1 MCSSCGCSRSG
12 VSVSAGA
19 VGEIHQPTRRTEMK
33 KFGLG
38 ALLVAVGG
46 WLFADHR
53 RRAVVIGRIRAL
65 VAKTH
70 PKQYDDA
77 TLKDKVESE
86 LFRDE
91 HEVKGSISVNA
102 QEGVVQLRG
111 ELPSQDLIDALVHR
125 TRQIHGVKDVE
136 SLLHTRG
143 TEAPMHH

>member
-1 MCSSCGCSRSG
+1 
-12 VSVSAGA
+12 
-19 VGEIHQPTRRTEMK
+19 MK

-38 ALLVAVGG
+38 ALIVAFGTWFTV
-46 WLFADHR
+46 DRR
-53 RRAVVIGRIRAL
+53 RRAVVVGRLRGL
-65 VAKTH
+65 VARTH

-111 ELPSQDLIDALVHR
+111 EVPSQDLIDALVDR

-136 SLLHTRG
+136 SLLHLPG
-143 TEAPMHH
+143 TEAPMHN

>member
-1 MCSSCGCSRSG
+1 
-12 VSVSAGA
+12 
-19 VGEIHQPTRRTEMK
+19 MK
-33 KFGLG
+33 KF
-38 ALLVAVGG
+38 AVGAILATIG
-46 WLFADHR
+46 AWFFADHR
-53 RRAVVIGRIRAL
+53 RRAVAVGRIRGLIAQ
-65 VAKTH
+65 TH

-111 ELPSQDLIDALVHR
+111 ELPSQDLIDALVNR
-125 TRQIHGVKDVE
+125 TKQIHGVREVE
-136 SLLHTRG
+136 SLLHLTG

>member
-1 MCSSCGCSRSG
+1 
-12 VSVSAGA
+12 
-19 VGEIHQPTRRTEMK
+19 MK

-38 ALLVAVGG
+38 AVLAVVGVWLVA
-46 WLFADHR
+46 DRR
-53 RRAVVIGRIRAL
+53 RRAVVVGRIRSL
-65 VAKTH
+65 ISKTH
-70 PKQYDDA
+70 PKHYDDA

-111 ELPSQDLIDALVHR
+111 QLPSQDLIDALVVR
-125 TRQIHGVKDVE
+125 TKQIHGVKDVE
-136 SLLHTRG
+136 SLLHLPG

>member
-1 MCSSCGCSRSG
+1 
-12 VSVSAGA
+12 
-19 VGEIHQPTRRTEMK
+19 MK

-38 ALLVAVGG
+38 AMLAAVGA
-46 WLFADHR
+46 WLVADHR
-53 RRAVVIGRIRAL
+53 RRSVVVGRIRGL
-65 VAKTH
+65 IAKTH

-86 LFRDE
+86 LFRHE

-111 ELPSQDLIDALVHR
+111 ELPSQDLIDALVHQ

-136 SLLHTRG
+136 SLLHLPG